1 MKRTSSIRIQLI
13 LVTII
18 SLVVLAAALEGINF
32 FAQRGALIDSERHI
46 GLTLIRSVNNT
57 INTVRSFIQTLADIS
72 ELDTRLTELVELND
86 NIDFIAVTD
95 NGGRV
100 IFHSNTDFNDQTLEA
115 LSGLPAD
122 QTVLRSVPGY
132 DDAYLTAL
140 SFDSSD
146 LTEPKQFWIIV
157 ASAAEPIN
165 NQLLNSI
172 LSSLVVTLV
181 FTAIAAILLV
191 GFLQRYFVNPLE
203 QLTRAAGEIERGNL
217 SKRVTVT
224 RNNELGQLAGS
235 FNQMTQQLAQSIATL
250 EERVQERTRD
260 LEAARDQA
268 EQASRVKSDFL
279 SNMSHEL
286 RTPLN
291 MVIGY
296 TSSMLN
302 MPQMYKNTTLP
313 EVFRP
318 DIQLI
323 RESGRHS
330 AGADQRHPRPEQG
343 GGGQAGTEPC
353 ADEPQRHPGRHH
365 CRVARP
371 AGRQAGA
378 DRQQYSAGLPI
389 IWADPMRVR
398 QILLNL
404 LSNAVKYTDSGSV
417 TVIAEVQGNEV
428 YLAVQDTG
436 RGIPKEALGSIFDR
450 FQQLQQNAEVQGT
463 GLGLDISQ
471 RLARLHGTDIRI
483 ESEIGVGSTFSLRLP
498 IATREQLAIRVR
510 DERKQANAQFFG
522 GASQFN
528 VTTLVLAT
536 DALVR
541 KTLRQNLEAHGS
553 IVVDANGPEVVIDML
568 TGLLPD
574 ILLVDADTENAHLPG
589 LLENMAA
596 DPETASIPVVVV
608 KSLNNPYSA
617 PTSAVK
623 TVLYKTDRAGGDRE
637 NAEHDREAAC
647 WSSGVLI
654 FMNILYIEDN
664 PRDALLVERYV
675 QTTGHNLV
683 VTRHLEDVDLRV
695 PPVDLILLDI
705 LLDGR
710 SLGLDYAE
718 QIHAMGVQCPIVA
731 LTALARPQDLAR
743 YESSGFDRVVAK
755 PFDIMELA
763 DVIAYYE

>member
-32 FAQRGALIDSERHI
+32 FAQRGALIDSERHV

-95 NGGRV
+95 NAGRV

-323 RESGRHS
+323 RESGRHLLALINDILDLS
-330 AGADQRHPRPEQG
+330 KVEAGKLELNRAPMSLNDTLDGIIAASLGLLGDKPVQI
-343 GGGQAGTEPC
+343 
-353 ADEPQRHPGRHH
+353 
-365 CRVARP
+365 
-371 AGRQAGA
+371 
-378 DRQQYSAGLPI
+378 RQQYSAGLPI

-417 TVIAEVQGNEV
+417 TVIAEVQG
-428 YLAVQDTG
+428 T
-436 RGIPKEALGSIFDR
+436 RSISPCRIPDA
-450 FQQLQQNAEVQGT
+450 
-463 GLGLDISQ
+463 
-471 RLARLHGTDIRI
+471 
-483 ESEIGVGSTFSLRLP
+483 
-498 IATREQLAIRVR
+498 
-510 DERKQANAQFFG
+510 
-522 GASQFN
+522 ASPK
-528 VTTLVLAT
+528 
-536 DALVR
+536 R
-541 KTLRQNLEAHGS
+541 RW
-553 IVVDANGPEVVIDML
+553 
-568 TGLLPD
+568 
-574 ILLVDADTENAHLPG
+574 
-589 LLENMAA
+589 AA
-596 DPETASIPVVVV
+596 SSTASSSFSRMP
-608 KSLNNPYSA
+608 KCRGPA
-617 PTSAVK
+617 WGWTSASGW
-623 TVLYKTDRAGGDRE
+623 RACTGQTFASR
-637 NAEHDREAAC
+637 ARSASAALSRC
-647 WSSGVLI
+647 ACRS
-654 FMNILYIEDN
+654 
-664 PRDALLVERYV
+664 PR
-675 QTTGHNLV
+675 
-683 VTRHLEDVDLRV
+683 
-695 PPVDLILLDI
+695 
-705 LLDGR
+705 
-710 SLGLDYAE
+710 
-718 QIHAMGVQCPIVA
+718 
-731 LTALARPQDLAR
+731 
-743 YESSGFDRVVAK
+743 ESSL
-755 PFDIMELA
+755 P
-763 DVIAYYE
+763 